1 MRNSASRFTSCISLL
16 VMAASLAGCFGAV
29 AVGAGTGVLVA
40 TDRRNTEVYLADEAI
55 EIRVGNAIGQQIG
68 DKVHVNAT
76 SYNRMLLLTGEVPD
90 AATKD
95 LVERTAIA
103 NSNEI
108 KRVTNELQ
116 VSGISSYTARSNDTY
131 LTSKV
136 KARFL
141 DAARFSINH
150 VKVVTE
156 NNSVYLLGLVTQSEA
171 DAAVEIART
180 TGGVQRVIRVFEIIS
195 DERARQID
203 RSGGRGSPED
213 KPAAKS

>member
-1 MRNSASRFTSCISLL
+1 MRNPVSRLTTCLSLL
-16 VMAASLAGCFGAV
+16 AMAASLAGCIGAV
-29 AVGAGTGVLVA
+29 AVGAGAGTLMA
-40 TDRRNTEVYLADEAI
+40 TDRRISEVYLADEAI
-55 EIRVGNAIGQQIG
+55 EIRAANAIGQQLG

-95 LVERTAIA
+95 MVEKVAIA
-103 NSNEI
+103 NSSEI

-116 VSGISSYTARSNDTY
+116 IAGPSSYTARSNDTY

-141 DAARFSINH
+141 DASRFSINH

-156 NNSVYLLGLVTQSEA
+156 NSSVYLLGLVTQAES

-180 TGGVQRVIRVFEIIS
+180 TGGVQRVIRVFEVIS
-195 DERARQID
+195 DEQARQID
-203 RSGGRGSPED
+203 RQLGGKPQASSGP
-213 KPAAKS
+213 K

>member
-1 MRNSASRFTSCISLL
+1 MRNPVSRFTPWILL
-16 VMAASLAGCFGAV
+16 TALAGLLAGCVGAV
-29 AVGAGTGVLVA
+29 AVGAGAGTLMA
-40 TDRRNTEVYLADEAI
+40 TDRRISEVYLADEAI
-55 EIRVGNAIGQQIG
+55 EIRTANAIGQQLG
-68 DKVHVNAT
+68 DKVHVNGT

-95 LVERTAIA
+95 LVEKIVIA
-103 NSNEI
+103 NSSEI

-116 VSGISSYTARSNDTY
+116 ISGVSNYTTRSNDTY

-156 NNSVYLLGLVTQSEA
+156 NGSVYLLGLVTQAEA

-180 TGGVQRVIRVFEIIS
+180 TGGVQRVIRVFEVIS
-195 DERARQID
+195 DAQARQID
-203 RSGGRGSPED
+203 KQLGG
-213 KPAAKS
+213 KPQAAPGPK

>member
-1 MRNSASRFTSCISLL
+1 MRNTVSRFTTSLSLL
-16 VMAASLAGCFGAV
+16 AMAAALSGCIGAV
-29 AVGAGTGVLVA
+29 AVGAGTGTLMA
-40 TDRRNTEVYLADEAI
+40 TDRRISEVYLADEAI
-55 EIRVGNAIGQQIG
+55 EIRVANAIGQQLG

-95 LVERTAIA
+95 QVEKVAIA
-103 NSNEI
+103 NSSEV

-116 VSGISSYTARSNDTY
+116 IAGISNYTARSNDTY

-141 DAARFSINH
+141 DASRFSINH

-156 NNSVYLLGLVTQSEA
+156 GGAVYLLGLVTQAES
-171 DAAVEIART
+171 DAAVEVART
-180 TGGVQRVIRVFEIIS
+180 TGGVQRVIRVFEVIS
-195 DERARQID
+195 DEQARQID
-203 RSGGRGSPED
+203 RQLGGKPQATSGP
-213 KPAAKS
+213 K

>member
-1 MRNSASRFTSCISLL
+1 MRNSVSRLTSALSLL
-16 VMAASLAGCFGAV
+16 AMAAALAGCVGAV
-29 AVGAGTGVLVA
+29 AVGAGAGTLMA
-40 TDRRNTEVYLADEAI
+40 TDRRISEVYLADEAI
-55 EIRVGNAIGQQIG
+55 EIRTANAISQQLG
-68 DKVHVNAT
+68 DNVHVNVT

-95 LVERTAIA
+95 KVEKVAIA
-103 NSNEI
+103 NSTEI
-108 KRVTNELQ
+108 KRITNELQ
-116 VSGISSYTARSNDTY
+116 IAGISNYTARSNDTY

-156 NNSVYLLGLVTQSEA
+156 NSSVYLLGLVTQAEA

-195 DERARQID
+195 DDQARQID
-203 RSGGRGSPED
+203 RQLGG
-213 KPAAKS
+213 KPQATSSAK

>member
-1 MRNSASRFTSCISLL
+1 MHKPVSRFASWTLIATLS
-16 VMAASLAGCFGAV
+16 AALAGCFGAAV
-29 AVGAGTGVLVA
+29 VGAGAGALVA

-55 EIRVGNAIGQQIG
+55 EIRVANAISQQLG

-103 NSNEI
+103 NSTEI

-116 VSGISSYTARSNDTY
+116 IAGVSSYTARSNDTY

-150 VKVVTE
+150 VKVITE
-156 NNSVYLLGLVTQSEA
+156 NNSVYLLGIVTQAEA

-195 DERARQID
+195 DEQARQID
-203 RSGGRGSPED
+203 RQTGGKSQESKSG
-213 KPAAKS
+213 AKS